1 MSGNNINFDN
11 KKVKI
16 SDFYKNKNKKIFNID
31 SIDVN
36 KILVSKKYH
45 MAKII
50 HLNTLLDIMI
60 MILLDHYLQNFLKRL
75 AVLINLRI
83 KKLK

>member
-1 MSGNNINFDN
+1 M
-11 KKVKI
+11 KI
-16 SDFYKNKNKKIFNID
+16 SDFYKNKNKEIFNKD

-36 KILVSKKYH
+36 KILASRKVH

-60 MILLDHYLQNFLKRL
+60 MILLDHFL
-75 AVLINLRI
+75 
-83 KKLK
+83 